1 MPTHN
6 RPDRPASSS
15 QDLPQLRV
23 QDLLACRAVVEPT
36 GLNLEA
42 LLVDSEAAVVDS
54 VTVVD
59 SVEETEADVRDIT
72 SCYILI

>member
-6 RPDRPASSS
+6 RPDRPASFS

-23 QDLLACRAVVEPT
+23 QDLLACRAVVEPM
-36 GLNLEA
+36 GSNLGA
-42 LLVDSEAAVVDS
+42 LQVDSEAAVVDS

-72 SCYILI
+72 R

>member
-15 QDLPQLRV
+15 QGLPQLRV
-23 QDLLACRAVVEPT
+23 QDLLACRAVVEPM
-36 GLNLEA
+36 GLNLGV
-42 LLVDSEAAVVDS
+42 LLVDSEEAAVDS
-54 VTVVD
+54 VTAVD
-59 SVEETEADVRDIT
+59 SVEETEADVRNIT

>member
-15 QDLPQLRV
+15 QGLPQLRV
-23 QDLLACRAVVEPT
+23 QDLLACRAVVEPMD
-36 GLNLEA
+36 LNLGV
-42 LLVDSEAAVVDS
+42 LLVDSEEAAVDS
-54 VTVVD
+54 VTAVD
-59 SVEETEADVRDIT
+59 SVEETEADVRNIT